1 MLKKKLKNFIT
12 ARYVHPL
19 HWHVWSSSP
28 YPQSTPTSPY
38 QRPSK
43 GLHVHYSQNKGA
55 TNSSLKWPQGK
66 GPQ

>member
-1 MLKKKLKNFIT
+1 MG
-12 ARYVHPL
+12 R
-19 HWHVWSSSP
+19 P
-28 YPQSTPTSPY
+28 YRRKVDVIVIYESTPTSPC

-43 GLHVHYSQNKGA
+43 GLQGHYSQNKSS